1 MRSHAE
7 SNSIDF
13 IQSFFLQNAFTF
25 TAAKGLIINGKVTP
39 PIADVKITLSF
50 SQNPDMAPLEVLTN
64 ANGQF
69 KFGPLDGQLAV
80 ELSAFKESY
89 VFSEYDSNRNEF
101 KAHKLCE
108 IIATVKDEQGAK
120 LSGVLLSLSGAESY
134 RKNLVTD
141 ENGAIKFHSLSPS
154 QYYLRPMMKEYRFEP
169 ASKIIDIKDGE
180 TVRVELN
187 GKRVS
192 FSVFG
197 SVNTLNG
204 EPFADVIVEARSED
218 RCGQHQ
224 EEATTEPNGQYRIR
238 GLQPGC
244 EYSISVRTDG
254 ETAALVDRTIP
265 TEHKVTVNKEDVHSI
280 DIVAIS
286 PISYVDVIARI
297 NAASNEHYKTLRVQL
312 YKKEA
317 GPSDNPIYSQRVESP
332 LNVKSRDNPG
342 IMVFFPR
349 IPFDGKTYVVELT
362 TTLSD
367 KNFRYTLPV
376 QTFQANRSTIFFE
389 LNFEPEIRLNEGD
402 LNQNSLSALILL
414 GLVIIAFFKQDLAAD
429 FLAIVWT
436 RLSAVVTTAIQN
448 AQKKKENRHD
458 VVYNESEIEKLAQSI
473 NATKKKTTRKT

>member
-1 MRSHAE
+1 M
-7 SNSIDF
+7 
-13 IQSFFLQNAFTF
+13 
-25 TAAKGLIINGKVTP
+25 TP
-39 PIADVKITLSF
+39 PIADVKVTLSF
-50 SQNPDMAPLEVLTN
+50 PQNPDLAAVDVLTT

-69 KFGPLDGQLAV
+69 KFGPLDGQLQV
-80 ELSAFKESY
+80 ELSAYKESY

-108 IIATVKDEQGAK
+108 IIATVTDEQGAK
-120 LSGVLLSLSGAESY
+120 LAGVLLSLSGAESY

-141 ENGAIKFHSLSPS
+141 ENGTIKFHSLSPS
-154 QYYLRPMMKEYRFEP
+154 QYFLRPMMKEYRFEP

-204 EPFADVIVEARSED
+204 EPFADVVVEARAEE

-244 EYSISVRTDG
+244 VYTVRVRTDG
-254 ETAALVDRTIP
+254 ETATLVDRTIP
-265 TEHKVTVNKEDVHSI
+265 AEHQVTVNKDDVQNI
-280 DIVAIS
+280 NIVAIS

-312 YKKEA
+312 YKKEV

-332 LNVKSRDNPG
+332 LNVKSRVNPG

-376 QTFQANRSTIFFE
+376 QSFEANRSTVFLE
-389 LNFEPEIRLNEGD
+389 LDFKPEIRLNEGD
-402 LNQNSLSALILL
+402 LNQNSISALILL

-429 FLAIVWT
+429 FLSLVWT
-436 RLSAVVTTAIQN
+436 RLSTIANTFIQN
-448 AQKKKENRHD
+448 AQKKKDVRHEA
-458 VVYNESEIEKLAQSI
+458 VYDESEIEKLAQSI
-473 NATKKKTTRKT
+473 NATRKKSTRKT